1 MENELTQAINIPKF
15 FYLCELRSFFASVTI
30 VDPKESVF
38 QILLV
43 FRLLT

>member
-1 MENELTQAINIPKF
+1 MENELTQVINIPK